1 MAVIAFDHV
10 DFSYTGRAP
19 WLLEDLTFSVQEGDY
34 ACLLGENGCGKSTT
48 LRMILGFLAPARG
61 RVTVA
66 SPVSGYVPQA
76 DAAAMSAFPITPL
89 EILRNYA
96 RVCGVDAD
104 EAPRMLAAVNLTD
117 CAHRLIGSLSGGQ
130 RQRVLIA
137 RALIGQK
144 HLLIL
149 DEPSTGL
156 DAQASK
162 DVYALLRH
170 LNREH
175 GVTILSVEHNLA
187 AVRRNATKTVVFS
200 QGRAE
205 TLAPEAGVA
214 KLLAGGAL

>member
-19 WLLEDLTFSVQEGDY
+19 WLLEDLTFSVEEGDY
-34 ACLLGENGCGKSTT
+34 ACLLGGNGCGKSTT
-48 LRMILGFLAPARG
+48 LRMILGFLAPVRG
-61 RVTVA
+61 SVTVA

-96 RVCGVDAD
+96 RVCGVDAE
-104 EAPRMLAAVNLTD
+104 EALRMLATVRLSD

-144 HLLIL
+144 HLLIM

-187 AVRRNATKTVVFS
+187 AVRRNATKTVVFAE
-200 QGRAE
+200 GCAE
-205 TLAPEAGVA
+205 TLPPEEGVA

>member
-19 WLLEDLTFSVQEGDY
+19 WLLENLSFAVEEGDY

-48 LRMILGFLAPARG
+48 LRMILGFLAPVHG

-89 EILRNYA
+89 EILANYA
-96 RVCGVDAD
+96 RVCGADAD

-156 DAQASK
+156 DAQAAQ
-162 DVYALLRH
+162 DVYALLKH
-170 LNREH
+170 LNRDH
-175 GVTILSVEHNLA
+175 GVTVLSVEHNLA
-187 AVRRNATKTVVFS
+187 AVRRNATKTVVFAN
-200 QGRAE
+200 GTAE